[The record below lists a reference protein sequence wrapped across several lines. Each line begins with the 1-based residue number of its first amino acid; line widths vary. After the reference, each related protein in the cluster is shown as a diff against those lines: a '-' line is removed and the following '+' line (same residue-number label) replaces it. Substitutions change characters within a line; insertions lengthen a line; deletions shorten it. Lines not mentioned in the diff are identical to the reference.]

1 MNKQFEQSLNDKK
14 LFFPLVVEESF
25 LVIAPVVFMDRNK
38 GASPKT
44 QRLFS
49 GIKTLR
55 ERLFRGGGSLEIL
68 RLKIEE
74 KHLCFDERLKS
85 KNVRINTKFQTV
97 FRLNSRESLF

>member
-1 MNKQFEQSLNDKK
+1 
-14 LFFPLVVEESF
+14 
-25 LVIAPVVFMDRNK
+25 VIAPVVFMDRNK

-68 RLKIEE
+68 RRKIEE
-74 KHLCFDERLKS
+74 KTL
-85 KNVRINTKFQTV
+85 V
-97 FRLNSRESLF
+97 F